1 MPIFNAKSENH
12 HPYQAKRLFF
22 FRRYRPK
29 ASEIDPREALELNLG
44 QNFHHDDEMLMFSAG
59 VDVDESA
66 LPRRKHY
73 HCKSAFG
80 ATPVDRSGPSARLDF
95 APDRLASTWIAFF
108 LFLLYCIRCL
118 LSSDLVF
125 SYKFQRFHSK
135 MKGKLKLLS

>member
-1 MPIFNAKSENH
+1 MQSLKITTPITRNAC
-12 HPYQAKRLFF
+12 FF
-22 FRRYRPK
+22 FRRHRPK

-108 LFLLYCIRCL
+108 FSYCIAF
-118 LSSDLVF
+118 VAF
-125 SYKFQRFHSK
+125 FQVIWFFLTN
-135 MKGKLKLLS
+135 LKDFIQK